1 LFFNLKA
8 PVYPETK
15 NIWRKIRKFDIRDA
29 SKLQYNSGEK
39 SEFSLIEYIM
49 DEKIYDFTENLGL
62 TEKKILEVANSID
75 RSAMRNI
82 VVCPT
87 ESNYIAVEQKK
98 DINNIIPVEKQARQ
112 YIYLS
117 ANKIKFD
124 QLSMLWDSISL
135 TTKED
140 LVVDAIK
147 ILEKNIL
154 KIDFPSHKSYS
165 PIRIKVKNA
174 RDPIPLSNMGEGMYR
189 ILAMAM
195 SLVTSENGVLL
206 VDEIE
211 TGLHYEAQTD
221 MWRLI
226 LETAKELNVQVF
238 ATTHS
243 WDCIAAYQE
252 ALSQV
257 EDKSIGKLF
266 RLDSKYG
273 KLRAVEYDADDLD
286 IAVRKGIEVR

>member
-1 LFFNLKA
+1 
-8 PVYPETK
+8 
-15 NIWRKIRKFDIRDA
+15 
-29 SKLQYNSGEK
+29 
-39 SEFSLIEYIM
+39 
-49 DEKIYDFTENLGL
+49 
-62 TEKKILEVANSID
+62 
-75 RSAMRNI
+75 MRNI

-174 RDPIPLSNMGEGMYR
+174 RDPIPLSNMGEG
-189 ILAMAM
+189 
-195 SLVTSENGVLL
+195 
-206 VDEIE
+206 
-211 TGLHYEAQTD
+211 Q
-221 MWRLI
+221 
-226 LETAKELNVQVF
+226 K
-238 ATTHS
+238 
-243 WDCIAAYQE
+243 C
-252 ALSQV
+252 
-257 EDKSIGKLF
+257 
-266 RLDSKYG
+266 
-273 KLRAVEYDADDLD
+273 
-286 IAVRKGIEVR
+286 